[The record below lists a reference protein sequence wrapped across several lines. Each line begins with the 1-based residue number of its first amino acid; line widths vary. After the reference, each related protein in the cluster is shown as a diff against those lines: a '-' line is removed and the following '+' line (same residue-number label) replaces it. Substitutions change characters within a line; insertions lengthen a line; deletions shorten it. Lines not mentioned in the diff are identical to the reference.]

1 MKYVIGLYLGTSN
14 SCVSYAPLLS
24 RMTPTMLFF
33 EKGILC
39 PSLVYYNRNGRIS
52 VGHSAAIM
60 YKQNDGLV
68 NYMNRIL
75 GKKYTDV
82 DDATKQSCKSEVVS
96 GKKGYAAFKVR
107 DRVMLPEEVF
117 MEVVKYIHKLLF
129 SKIEDVEVAKVVVTV
144 PANYNQVQLTLTKK
158 IVQDGGFDKCEIQ
171 LLPEPIAA
179 CLSCDVGDMY
189 SSGYFVV
196 VDSGGD
202 TSDVALVK
210 LDNGDHFDVIETV
223 GNNIGGST
231 FDVRILEWL
240 KKEYQKKF
248 NSPLIPDKKDKHF
261 EKAVKIL
268 LDECRQAKQ
277 QLSSQFEVDIDLDNY
292 FTQVSG
298 YEGADE
304 IAMNLDDCGVAVDN
318 LFPLSCNTLN
328 TIIEHDVDEIM
339 DLVNNILTRNHIG
352 KDEIIKVLLVGG
364 SSRLLLIHE
373 KLRNMFGASRL
384 CEAVN
389 PDECVAK
396 GACLSVLK
404 HDISTNR
411 LHYNIYNCEGK
422 LNPENYKL
430 LLKSR
435 TELPCSITKQ
445 YTIPRTNLGFF
456 SDCIY
461 QGAISKSDQK
471 LAPLIVSGFS
481 DEPEDITVT
490 YKISMNEEG
499 DLLYSVTEDTTG
511 KVLVENKVIVN

>member
-68 NYMNRIL
+68 NYMKRIL

-82 DDATKQSCKSEVVS
+82 DDTVKKSCKSEIVI

-117 MEVVKYIHKLLF
+117 TEVVKYIHKFLI
-129 SKIEDVEVAKVVVTV
+129 SKIEDGEVAKVVVTV
-144 PANYNQVQLTLTKK
+144 PANYNQGQLTLTKK
-158 IVQDGGFDKCEIQ
+158 IVQDGGFDCEIQ
-171 LLPEPIAA
+171 LLPEPVAA
-179 CLSCDVGDMY
+179 CLSYDVGSMY
-189 SSGYFVV
+189 TNGYFVV
-196 VDSGGD
+196 VDSGGG

-210 LDNGDHFDVIETV
+210 LDNVDHFDVVDTV
-223 GNNIGGST
+223 GNDIAGST
-231 FDVRILEWL
+231 FDVLILEWL
-240 KKEYQKKF
+240 KKEYQEKF
-248 NSPLIPDKKDKHF
+248 NTPLAPDKKDKRF
-261 EKAVKIL
+261 EKALKIL

-277 QLSSQFEVDIDLDNY
+277 QLSTQVEVEIDLDNY

-304 IAMNLDDCGVAVDN
+304 LAMNLDDCGVAVDN
-318 LFPLSCNTLN
+318 SFALSCTTLN
-328 TIIEHDVDEIM
+328 SIIEYYVDEIM
-339 DLVNNILTRNHIG
+339 DLVNNVLTRNHIS

-364 SSRLLLIHE
+364 SSRLLLIHD
-373 KLRNMFGASRL
+373 KLKSMFGASRL